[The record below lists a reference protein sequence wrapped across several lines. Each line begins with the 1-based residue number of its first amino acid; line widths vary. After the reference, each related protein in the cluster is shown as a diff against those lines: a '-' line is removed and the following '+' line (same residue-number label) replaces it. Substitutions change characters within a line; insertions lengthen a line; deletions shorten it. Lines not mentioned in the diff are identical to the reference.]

1 MKSIS
6 RPDWCIYVPWSCG
19 FAGGIAT
26 CKLKPIMTTSKKKSG
41 RRSVAFTLIELLVVI
56 AIIAI
61 LAAMLLPALAKAKA
75 TAYRAQCTSNLK
87 QWGIAVNMYAGD
99 NKDYFPDNSR
109 GADIYW
115 VSPFFVD
122 GFFKPYL
129 VANRAGSAGT
139 ERAVND
145 VLYCPTDQF
154 HRWYEANF
162 GVITTNSLQ
171 LLGYAYLPGRNLT
184 YNGSYDL
191 NVNGVENWCT
201 RTKLGGIVHTAP
213 IMADKLAGGG
223 TWNVAANTGNM
234 SFGGTPPLNN
244 HIGSSK
250 VPSGGNFLFEDG
262 HVQWHKLNPADP
274 RGTIDVGAYR
284 SGSYI
289 LYKIPNVGTN
299 G

>member
-1 MKSIS
+1 
-6 RPDWCIYVPWSCG
+6 
-19 FAGGIAT
+19 
-26 CKLKPIMTTSKKKSG
+26 MTTIKSVAG
-41 RRSVAFTLIELLVVI
+41 RRKAFTLIELLVVI

-61 LAAMLLPALAKAKA
+61 LAAMLLPALSKAKA

-87 QWGIAVNMYAGD
+87 QWGIAINMYAGD
-99 NKDYFPDNSR
+99 NHDFFPDNSR
-109 GADIYW
+109 GADIFW
-115 VSPFFVD
+115 VSPFFVE

-129 VANRAGSAGT
+129 LPNRAGSASTG
-139 ERAVND
+139 ERSAND
-145 VLYCPTDQF
+145 VLFCPTDQY

-162 GVITTNSLQ
+162 GNITATSLQ

-191 NVNGVENWCT
+191 NVSGVVDWCT

-213 IMADKLAGGG
+213 IMADKLSGGG
-223 TWNVAANTGNM
+223 TWNIAANSGNM

-244 HIGSSK
+244 HIGNSL
-250 VPSGGNFLFEDG
+250 VPAGGNFLFEDG
-262 HVQWHKLNPADP
+262 HVQWNKFKPADP

>member
-1 MKSIS
+1 
-6 RPDWCIYVPWSCG
+6 
-19 FAGGIAT
+19 
-26 CKLKPIMTTSKKKSG
+26 MTTIKSRFD
-41 RRSVAFTLIELLVVI
+41 RRKAFTLIELLVVI

-75 TAYRAQCTSNLK
+75 TALRAQCTSNLK

-99 NKDYFPDNSR
+99 NHDFFPDNSS

-129 VANRAGSAGT
+129 VANRPGSAGT
-139 ERAVND
+139 ERAAND

-154 HRWYEANF
+154 HRYYEANY
-162 GVITTNSLQ
+162 GVITATSLQ

-184 YNGSYDL
+184 NNGSYDL
-191 NVNGVENWCT
+191 NANGVENWCT

-213 IMADKLAGGG
+213 IMADKLEGGG
-223 TWNVAANTGNM
+223 TWSIGATSLDTVT
-234 SFGGTPPLNN
+234 FGGTPPLNN
-244 HIGSSK
+244 HIGNGNA
-250 VPSGGNFLFEDG
+250 PSGGNFLFEDG
-262 HVQWHKLNPADP
+262 HVQWSKFNPANP
-274 RGTIDVGAYR
+274 QGTIDVGATR
-284 SGSYI
+284 SGSII
-289 LYKIPNVGTN
+289 LYKIPNVGTS